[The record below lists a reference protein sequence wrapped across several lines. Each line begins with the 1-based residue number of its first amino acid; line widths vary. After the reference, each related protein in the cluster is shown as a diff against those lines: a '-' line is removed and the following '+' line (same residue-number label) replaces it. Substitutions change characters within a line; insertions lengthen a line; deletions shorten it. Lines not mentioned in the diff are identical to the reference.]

1 MVRSLLSSTVLGV
14 FLFAASANAATDTP
28 AVAGATVTIE
38 NGVQVIRGSSETGL
52 DCPVSEGFR
61 PPQTINIKLTTDRR
75 LRGGLFSGRLR

>member
-52 DCPVSEGFR
+52 DCPVSEAFR